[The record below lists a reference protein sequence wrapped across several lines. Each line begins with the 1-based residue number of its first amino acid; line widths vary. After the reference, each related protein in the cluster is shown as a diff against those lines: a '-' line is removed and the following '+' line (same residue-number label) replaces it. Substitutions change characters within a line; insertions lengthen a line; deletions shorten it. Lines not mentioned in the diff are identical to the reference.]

1 MSSTQPAAGGA
12 TARGA
17 AAGPVQRHL
26 GLALVVIATAQLM
39 VVLDATI
46 VNVALPHVQQA
57 LGFSGTGLEW
67 VVNAYALTFGGL
79 LLLGGRAGDIL
90 GRRRVF
96 IAGIILFSVASL
108 LGGFAT
114 TQAWLLAARAAQGVG
129 GAIIAP
135 TALSLV
141 TTTFPEGP
149 PRNRAMGVYAAMSI
163 GGAAVGL
170 IAGGL
175 LTTYLSWRWVLF
187 VNVPI
192 GAVVAILAPRAFP
205 ESERRPGRFD
215 LPGAITSTLGLAALV
230 YGLTSA
236 ATTSNGVS
244 HWGDTKVIVSL
255 AAAVVLLVSFVVIE
269 ARSPHAL
276 MPLRIFRNRN
286 RSAANLIMLCIGT
299 AMFGM
304 FFFLTIFV
312 QTVWGYSALKSGIA
326 FLPMVATIMVMAG
339 ASAQLV
345 PRIGARPLLIAG
357 SAIGA
362 GGMFWL
368 SRITEHSTYTGGLL
382 GPLIV
387 TAAGLGMLFMPVT
400 LIALS
405 KVPDRDAGLAASLPN
420 VGQQVG
426 GSIGLALLGTVAWT
440 VVANTARHS
449 AEAAKAA
456 AAAAAKAGHPVH
468 VTTSA
473 AKAATLAIYHHA
485 LAVGFSRG
493 FEVSAGIMVI
503 ALIVVL
509 AFIRVTRADLAG
521 AQTQLSSP
529 SGDEVTREAVEVE
542 LG

>member
-1 MSSTQPAAGGA
+1 MSTAQPAAGRA
-12 TARGA
+12 TPGGP

-46 VNVALPHVQQA
+46 VNVALPDIQKA

-96 IAGIILFSVASL
+96 IAGIILFSLASL

-114 TQAWLLAARAAQGVG
+114 SQAWLLAARAVQGVG

-141 TTTFPEGP
+141 TTNFPEGP

-192 GAVVAILAPRAFP
+192 GILVALIAPRALA

-236 ATTSNGVS
+236 ATSPNGVS
-244 HWGDTKVIVSL
+244 HWGDTKVVVSL
-255 AAAVVLLVSFVVIE
+255 TAAVVLLATFIAIE
-269 ARSPHAL
+269 ARSKYAL
-276 MPLRIFRNRN
+276 MPLRIFRNRD

-312 QTVWGYSALKSGIA
+312 QTVWGYSALKTGVA
-326 FLPMVATIMVMAG
+326 YLPMVAAIMVMAG
-339 ASAQLV
+339 VSAQLV

-357 SAIGA
+357 SVIAS

-368 SRITEHSTYTGGLL
+368 SRINEHSTYTGGLL
-382 GPLIV
+382 GPMLV
-387 TAAGLGMLFMPVT
+387 TAPGWACC
-400 LIALS
+400 S
-405 KVPDRDAGLAASLPN
+405 C
-420 VGQQVG
+420 Q
-426 GSIGLALLGTVAWT
+426 
-440 VVANTARHS
+440 
-449 AEAAKAA
+449 
-456 AAAAAKAGHPVH
+456 
-468 VTTSA
+468 
-473 AKAATLAIYHHA
+473 
-485 LAVGFSRG
+485 
-493 FEVSAGIMVI
+493 
-503 ALIVVL
+503 
-509 AFIRVTRADLAG
+509 
-521 AQTQLSSP
+521 
-529 SGDEVTREAVEVE
+529 
-542 LG
+542 

>member
-1 MSSTQPAAGGA
+1 MSSTQPIAGHAAPGGA
-12 TARGA
+12 VA
-17 AAGPVQRHL
+17 APVQRHL
-26 GLALVVIATAQLM
+26 GLALLVIATAQLM
-39 VVLDATI
+39 VVLDASI
-46 VNVALPHVQQA
+46 VNVALPDIQKA

-67 VVNAYALTFGGL
+67 VVNAYTLTFGGL

-114 TQAWLLAARAAQGVG
+114 SQAWLLAARAVQGVG

-135 TALSLV
+135 TALSLI
-141 TTTFPEGP
+141 TTTFDEGP

-163 GGAAVGL
+163 GGLAIGL
-170 IAGGL
+170 MAGGL
-175 LTTYLSWRWVLF
+175 LTTYLSWRWVFF

-192 GAVVAILAPRAFP
+192 GALVAILAPRVLN
-205 ESERRPGRFD
+205 ESARRPGRFD

-236 ATTSNGVS
+236 ATSQNGVS

-255 AAAVVLLVSFVVIE
+255 IAAVVLLVTFVIIE
-269 ARSPHAL
+269 SRSEHAL
-276 MPLRIFRNRN
+276 MPLRIFRNRD

-312 QTVWGYSALKSGIA
+312 QTVWGYSALRTGIA
-326 FLPMVATIMVMAG
+326 YLPMVAVILLMAG
-339 ASAQLV
+339 VSTQLV

-357 SAIGA
+357 SLIAS
-362 GGMFWL
+362 GGMAWL
-368 SRITEHSTYTGGLL
+368 SRITEHSTYTSGLL
-382 GPLIV
+382 GPMLV
-387 TAAGLGMLFMPVT
+387 TAAGLGMLFMPLT
-400 LIALS
+400 LVALS
-405 KVPDRDAGLAASLPN
+405 RVSDRDAGLAASLPN

-440 VVANTARHS
+440 VVANTVHHS
-449 AEAAKAA
+449 VASAKAA
-456 AAAAAKAGHPVH
+456 AAAAAQAGHPVH
-468 VTTSA
+468 VSA
-473 AKAATLAIYHHA
+473 AQAKAATATIYDHA
-485 LAVGFSRG
+485 LSVGFSRG
-493 FEVSAGIMVI
+493 FEVSAGIMLL
-503 ALIVVL
+503 ALIVTL

-521 AQTQLSSP
+521 AQAVMNIP
-529 SGDEVTREAVEVE
+529 AGDPVAREAVEVD